1 MKIMQRFIPTSN
13 KDTRPGIKMVP
24 KYITIHETDNP
35 SPGADAQAH
44 ARLQERGND
53 RTASWHLQIDDQET
67 IQSIPFDEAA
77 WAAGD
82 GRNGTG
88 NLKSIHIEICVN
100 SDGDYK
106 QAVQNTAEVTKQLLD
121 QLNIPQ
127 SNVVQHNFW
136 TGKNCPRNLRSG
148 EKGISWSEFINMV
161 NSNEVQLD
169 PPQLVEEVFVHS
181 STIIQRVRALVKT
194 DIRKAP
200 THQSEFIRDTFPGE
214 EFNVFAREGDWHN
227 IGGANWIDGN
237 GGRNLFWIDNP
248 SLRYPATETSKTDIP
263 YPGRL
268 NRIGSRG
275 KDVELIQK
283 ALGVEVD
290 SIFGSK
296 TEAAVKSFQKRRG
309 LIVDGIVGVKTW
321 SAMF

>member
-1 MKIMQRFIPTSN
+1 MNINQRFIPASN
-13 KDTRPGIKMVP
+13 KETRPGIKMTP

-35 SPGADAQAH
+35 DAGADANAH

-53 RTASWHLQIDDQET
+53 RKASWHLQIDDQEA
-67 IQSIPFDEAA
+67 IQSIPFDEVA

-82 GRNGTG
+82 GRNGPG

-127 SNVVQHNFW
+127 SNVVQHNYW
-136 TGKNCPRNLRSG
+136 TGKNCPRNIRSG
-148 EKGISWSEFINMV
+148 EKGLSWNDFINMV
-161 NSNEVQLD
+161 KGNEVHLD
-169 PPQLVEEVFVHS
+169 PPQIVEPVFVHN

-200 THQSEFIRDTFPGE
+200 THQSEFVRDTFPGE

-227 IGGANWIDGN
+227 VGGANWIDGN
-237 GGRNLFWIDNP
+237 GGRNLYWLDNP
-248 SLRYPATETSKTDIP
+248 SLRNQATVVPKNGIP
-263 YPGRL
+263 YPGHL
-268 NRIGSRG
+268 IKTGSRG
-275 KDVELIQK
+275 QDVELIQR
-283 ALGVEVD
+283 ALSVEVD